1 MRRSTPTLAAI
12 AAVIAAVVATLAATA
27 AAADA
32 VADFY
37 SGKQIRFIIRSGVGG
52 GYDQYSRLLAKH
64 IGKHI
69 PGRPSVI
76 PVNMPGGGGIRAANY
91 VAKIAPQDGTILTIV
106 SQGLPVDQALGL
118 NPSFQAD
125 LRDFLWIGN
134 LSSSNQVMVTWH
146 TSPTKTFADLMTRE
160 TTIGSTQAGSISVQM
175 PAMLNNIVGT
185 KIRIVF
191 GYPDGRDVNIA
202 MERGEVEGRA
212 TNPWAS
218 YLAVTPHLVEK
229 KMIVPILQIGLVKEP
244 GLAHVPLLREL
255 KTIDVAD
262 QPVLEFMSKATVV
275 GRPIATSPN
284 VPPERLAALR
294 RAFDLTLRDP
304 EFIQEAKTQRAEIEP
319 MTGAELTQLV
329 HEIIAAPTALRE
341 RVKAAIQPRNAR
353 EIPGQKKQGD

>member
-1 MRRSTPTLAAI
+1 MRRSTILMLAMTGAM
-12 AAVIAAVVATLAATA
+12 AQALAATPA
-27 AAADA
+27 CADA

-37 SGKQIRFIIRSGVGG
+37 AGKQIRFIIRSGVGG
-52 GYDQYSRLLAKH
+52 GYDQYSRLLGKH

-69 PGRPSVI
+69 PGNPSVI
-76 PVNMPGGGGIRAANY
+76 PINMPGGGGIRAANY

-125 LRDFLWIGN
+125 LRDFLWVGN

-146 TSPTKTFADLMTRE
+146 TSPTKTFADLMKRE

-175 PAMLNNIVGT
+175 PAVLNNIVGT
-185 KIRIVF
+185 RIKIIF

-218 YLAVTPHLVEK
+218 YVAVTPHLVEK
-229 KMIVPILQIGLVKEP
+229 KLIIPVLQIGMVKDPALP
-244 GLAHVPLLREL
+244 GVPLMRDL
-255 KTIDVAD
+255 KAINPAD
-262 QPVLEFMSKATVV
+262 QAVIEFMSKATVV
-275 GRPIATSPN
+275 GRPIATTPN

-294 RAFDLTLRDP
+294 RAFELTLKDP
-304 EFIQEAKTQRAEIEP
+304 DFIKEAQTQRAEIQP
-319 MTGAELTQLV
+319 MTGAELTQTV
-329 HEIIAAPTALRE
+329 HEIIATPTDLRE
-341 RVKAAIQPRNAR
+341 RVKAAIQPKDAR
-353 EIPGQKKQGD
+353 ALPGQKKQGD

>member
-1 MRRSTPTLAAI
+1 MRRSSMLVLAILTAAMVPIATP
-12 AAVIAAVVATLAATA
+12 
-27 AAADA
+27 AAADP

-37 SGKQIRFIIRSGVGG
+37 NGKQIRFIIRSGVGG
-52 GYDQYSRLLAKH
+52 GYDQYSRLLGRH

-69 PGRPSVI
+69 PGQPTVL

-125 LRDFLWIGN
+125 LRDFHWVGN
-134 LSSSNQVMVTWH
+134 LSSSNQVLVTWH
-146 TSPTKTFADLMTRE
+146 TSPTKTLADMMKRE

-175 PAMLNNIVGT
+175 PAVLNNVIGT
-185 KIRIVF
+185 KIKIVF

-229 KMIVPILQIGLVKEP
+229 KLIIPIIQIGMMKDPALP
-244 GLAHVPLLREL
+244 HVPLLRDL
-255 KTIDVAD
+255 KAIDPDD
-262 QPVLEFMSKATVV
+262 QAVLEFMSKATVV
-275 GRPIATSPN
+275 GRPIATTPN
-284 VPPERLAALR
+284 VPPDRLAALR
-294 RAFDLTLRDP
+294 RAFDLTLKDP
-304 EFIQEAKTQRAEIEP
+304 EFIKEAQTQRAEIQP
-319 MTGAELTQLV
+319 MTGAELTQAV
-329 HEIIAAPTALRE
+329 HEIIATSAALRD
-341 RVKAAIQPRNAR
+341 RVKSAIQPKDAR
-353 EIPGQKKQGD
+353 ALPAQKKQDN